1 MKEKLIKY
9 KWRLLISSVLILL
22 PSLFGLILWNELPEK
37 IAVHWG
43 PSGEADGWG
52 SPLFAV
58 IGFPLILLAVHWL
71 CMIITFCDKKQEGQS
86 RKAFEMIFWI
96 MPVISIFVS
105 GIMYASALD
114 VGMNTFA
121 YVCILLGA
129 VFIVIGNYLPKC
141 KQNRTL
147 GIKLRWTLANEENWN
162 KTHRLGGKIGVV
174 CGVLTLLT
182 AFLPSIVFP
191 FVAIGLILANVIIP
205 TVYSYRLYR
214 KHLHEGV
221 VYTFEKHSKT
231 RTLLMVILIVSVVVL
246 CLITLFTGDINT
258 TVGED
263 TLTIDA
269 PYRSGTTIQYDK
281 IERLELVESF
291 DAGERVNGFG
301 TPKLSLGWFKN
312 DAFGT
317 YTLYGYTKSDV
328 CTVLVSD
335 GKTIAV
341 ALESAEQT
349 RALYEALK
357 GKVK

>member
-1 MKEKLIKY
+1 
-9 KWRLLISSVLILL
+9 
-22 PSLFGLILWNELPEK
+22 
-37 IAVHWG
+37 
-43 PSGEADGWG
+43 
-52 SPLFAV
+52 
-58 IGFPLILLAVHWL
+58 
-71 CMIITFCDKKQEGQS
+71 
-86 RKAFEMIFWI
+86 
-96 MPVISIFVS
+96 
-105 GIMYASALD
+105 
-114 VGMNTFA
+114 
-121 YVCILLGA
+121 
-129 VFIVIGNYLPKC
+129 
-141 KQNRTL
+141 
-147 GIKLRWTLANEENWN
+147 
-162 KTHRLGGKIGVV
+162 
-174 CGVLTLLT
+174 
-182 AFLPSIVFP
+182 
-191 FVAIGLILANVIIP
+191 
-205 TVYSYRLYR
+205 
-214 KHLHEGV
+214 
-221 VYTFEKHSKT
+221 
-231 RTLLMVILIVSVVVL
+231 MVILIVSVVVL